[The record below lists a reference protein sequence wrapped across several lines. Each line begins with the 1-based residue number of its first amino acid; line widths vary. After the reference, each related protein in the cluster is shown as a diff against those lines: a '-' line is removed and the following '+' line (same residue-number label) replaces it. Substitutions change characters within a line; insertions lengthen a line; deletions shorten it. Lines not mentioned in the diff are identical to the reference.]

1 MQETDT
7 APPRCRRKGKPMTR
21 LRALPTTL
29 WRKATELW
37 RTLWVRVVL
46 MGALALAVI
55 GLSQIVAIIVPG
67 ELSRSVGGAAAD
79 RLLDII
85 ATAMLSVTIFSL
97 TVMVSLYR

>member
-1 MQETDT
+1 
-7 APPRCRRKGKPMTR
+7 MTR

-55 GLSQIVAIIVPG
+55 GLSQIGRASCR
-67 ELSRSVGGAAAD
+67 ER
-79 RLLDII
+79 
-85 ATAMLSVTIFSL
+85 
-97 TVMVSLYR
+97 VSSPV